1 MTNNQKFFILLSG
14 WILIIFSL
22 GAKPP
27 ILYFDK
33 NYFFQSL
40 ESFRITLAIIISFI
54 FFLSF
59 IFFYN
64 VKKFIKLKFLF
75 FFILYF
81 TFQVIGLYQ
90 NKEVNFNLD
99 NLYLIVLSL
108 GAIGII
114 HLALLTSKNKILE
127 VFLYALIA
135 ITFAISIILLAKAL
149 ADKEFKIIY
158 LYTTISPNK
167 LIFENTDLSY
177 PRITG
182 IARSLAVANILII
195 IFFLKE
201 KIFKYRI
208 ALIVVAA
215 CIGIVIWSAQSRGAI
230 LCYFSVLF
238 IILFLYR
245 EKKIRNKIFF
255 FLVLFI
261 LPIATLYIA
270 SIFFKNTRLTEVQ
283 FNTDGKEDQFYTDG
297 KEDQFNADGKQVP
310 IFETRF
316 TQLKFNNSGRTD
328 LWSNSLTLYDK
339 NKIFGY
345 GPQGDRFLLPL
356 SGSEG
361 FGNNVS
367 NGYIYSFLCGGYP
380 GLIIFLTITI
390 NIFLVVYKNLFLT
403 KIFNNNTNVSIKIAT
418 MILIFFLIRVSF
430 ENSYALF
437 SIDFLLILISFFLAK
452 GKRI

>member
-1 MTNNQKFFILLSG
+1 MRNNQKFFILLSG
-14 WILIIFSL
+14 WILIILSL

-27 ILYFDK
+27 ILFFDK

-40 ESFRITLAIIISFI
+40 ESFRITFAIVISFI
-54 FFLSF
+54 FFLF
-59 IFFYN
+59 LFFLYD
-64 VKKFIKLKFLF
+64 VKKFTKLKFLF

-114 HLALLTSKNKILE
+114 YLALLTSKNKILE
-127 VFLYALIA
+127 FFLYTLIA
-135 ITFAISIILLAKAL
+135 ITFAISIILLGKAL
-149 ADKEFKIIY
+149 VDEEFKTIY
-158 LYTTISPNK
+158 LYTVISPSK
-167 LIFENTDLSY
+167 IIFENTDLSY

-208 ALIVVAA
+208 ALIAVAT

-230 LCYFSVLF
+230 LYFSVLF
-238 IILFLYR
+238 TILFLYR
-245 EKKIRNKIFF
+245 EKKFLNKIFF
-255 FLVLFI
+255 FLLLFI
-261 LPIATLYIA
+261 LPIATLSIA
-270 SIFFKNTRLTEVQ
+270 NIFYKNIITT
-283 FNTDGKEDQFYTDG
+283 
-297 KEDQFNADGKQVP
+297 EDQFNSDGKQVP
-310 IFETRF
+310 PIYETRF

-328 LWSNSLTLYDK
+328 LWSNSLTLYNK

-356 SGSEG
+356 SGPEG

-367 NGYIYSFLCGGYP
+367 NGYIYSFLSGGYP

-390 NIFLVVYKNLFLT
+390 NIFLVVCKNLFVT
-403 KIFNNNTNVSIKIAT
+403 KIFNKNKNTSIKIAT
-418 MILIFFLIRVSF
+418 MILIFFLIRVLF

-437 SIDFLLILISFFLAK
+437 SIDFLLILISFFIAK
-452 GKRI
+452 DKKI

>member
-1 MTNNQKFFILLSG
+1 MSNNQKFFILLSG
-14 WILIIFSL
+14 WILIILSI

-27 ILYFDK
+27 ILFFDK

-40 ESFRITLAIIISFI
+40 ESFRITFAIVISFI

-59 IFFYN
+59 FFLYD
-64 VKKFIKLKFLF
+64 VKKFTKLKFLF

-90 NKEVNFNLD
+90 NKEANFNLD

-114 HLALLTSKNKILE
+114 YLALLTSKNKILE
-127 VFLYALIA
+127 FFLYTLIA
-135 ITFAISIILLAKAL
+135 ITFAISIILLGKAL
-149 ADKEFKIIY
+149 VDEEFKTIY
-158 LYTTISPNK
+158 LYTVISPK
-167 LIFENTDLSY
+167 KIIFENTDLSY

-201 KIFKYRI
+201 KIFKYKI
-208 ALIVVAA
+208 ALITVAV

-238 IILFLYR
+238 TILFLYR
-245 EKKIRNKIFF
+245 EKKFLNKIIF
-255 FLVLFI
+255 FLLLFI
-261 LPIATLYIA
+261 LPIATLSIA
-270 SIFFKNTRLTEVQ
+270 NIFYKNIITT
-283 FNTDGKEDQFYTDG
+283 
-297 KEDQFNADGKQVP
+297 EDQFNSDGKRVP
-310 IFETRF
+310 PIYETRF

-328 LWSNSLTLYDK
+328 LWSNSLTLYNK

-356 SGSEG
+356 SGPEG

-367 NGYIYSFLCGGYP
+367 NGYIYSFLSGGYP

-390 NIFLVVYKNLFLT
+390 NIFLVVCKNLFVT
-403 KIFNNNTNVSIKIAT
+403 KIFINNKNASIKIAT
-418 MILIFFLIRVSF
+418 LILIFFLIRVLF

-437 SIDFLLILISFFLAK
+437 SIDFLLILISFFIAK
-452 GKRI
+452 DKKI

>member
-1 MTNNQKFFILLSG
+1 MTNNQKFFILISG

-59 IFFYN
+59 FFLYN

-81 TFQVIGLYQ
+81 MFQVIGLYQ

-114 HLALLTSKNKILE
+114 YLALLNSKNKILE

-149 ADKEFKIIY
+149 ADEEFKTIY
-158 LYTTISPNK
+158 LYTAISPNK
-167 LIFENTDLSY
+167 IIFENTDLSY

-201 KIFKYRI
+201 KIFKYKI

-245 EKKIRNKIFF
+245 EKKFLNKIFF
-255 FLVLFI
+255 FLVLII
-261 LPIATLYIA
+261 LPIATLNIA
-270 SIFFKNTRLTEVQ
+270 NIFFKNIVLT
-283 FNTDGKEDQFYTDG
+283 
-297 KEDQFNADGKQVP
+297 EDQFNSDGKQVP
-310 IFETRF
+310 IYETRF
-316 TQLKFNNSGRTD
+316 AQLKFNNSGRTD
-328 LWSNSLTLYDK
+328 LWSNSLTLYNK

-367 NGYIYSFLCGGYP
+367 NGYVYSFLSGGYP

-403 KIFNNNTNVSIKIAT
+403 KIFNNNNNASIKIAT
-418 MILIFFLIRVSF
+418 MILIFFLVRVSF

>member
-40 ESFRITLAIIISFI
+40 ESFRITFAIVISFI
-54 FFLSF
+54 FFL
-59 IFFYN
+59 YN
-64 VKKFIKLKFLF
+64 LKKIIKLKFLF
-75 FFILYF
+75 FFVLYF
-81 TFQVIGLYQ
+81 AFQVIGLYQ
-90 NKEVNFNLD
+90 NKEANFNLD

-114 HLALLTSKNKILE
+114 ASLTSKNKILE
-127 VFLYALIA
+127 VFLYTLIA
-135 ITFAISIILLAKAL
+135 ITFTVSIILLGKAL
-149 ADKEFKIIY
+149 VDEEFKTIY
-158 LYTTISPNK
+158 LYTAISPSK
-167 LIFENTDLSY
+167 IIFENTDLSY

-208 ALIVVAA
+208 ALIALAA

-245 EKKIRNKIFF
+245 EKKILNKIFF
-255 FLVLFI
+255 FLILFI
-261 LPIATLYIA
+261 LPITTLFIA
-270 SIFFKNTRLTEVQ
+270 NIFYKNIIA
-283 FNTDGKEDQFYTDG
+283 KEDQFSS
-297 KEDQFNADGKQVP
+297 DGKQVP
-310 IFETRF
+310 PTFETRF

-328 LWSNSLTLYDK
+328 LWFNSLTLYNK

-345 GPQGDRFLLPL
+345 GQQGDRFLLPL
-356 SGSEG
+356 SGPEG

-367 NGYIYSFLCGGYP
+367 NGYIYSFLSGGYP
-380 GLIIFLTITI
+380 GLIIFITITI

-403 KIFNNNTNVSIKIAT
+403 KIFNNNNNDSIKIAT
-418 MILIFFLIRVSF
+418 MILIFFLIRVLF

-437 SIDFLLILISFFLAK
+437 SIDFLLILISFFIAK
-452 GKRI
+452 EKKFKN

>member
-1 MTNNQKFFILLSG
+1 LL
-14 WILIIFSL
+14 
-22 GAKPP
+22 
-27 ILYFDK
+27 
-33 NYFFQSL
+33 
-40 ESFRITLAIIISFI
+40 
-54 FFLSF
+54 
-59 IFFYN
+59 
-64 VKKFIKLKFLF
+64 
-75 FFILYF
+75 
-81 TFQVIGLYQ
+81 
-90 NKEVNFNLD
+90 
-99 NLYLIVLSL
+99 
-108 GAIGII
+108 
-114 HLALLTSKNKILE
+114 NKILE

-149 ADKEFKIIY
+149 ADEEFKTIY
-158 LYTTISPNK
+158 LYTAISPNK
-167 LIFENTDLSY
+167 IIFENTDLSY

-201 KIFKYRI
+201 KIFKYKI

-245 EKKIRNKIFF
+245 EKKFLNKIFF
-255 FLVLFI
+255 FLVLII
-261 LPIATLYIA
+261 LPIATLNIA
-270 SIFFKNTRLTEVQ
+270 NIFFKNIVLT
-283 FNTDGKEDQFYTDG
+283 
-297 KEDQFNADGKQVP
+297 EDQFNSDGKQVP
-310 IFETRF
+310 IYETRF
-316 TQLKFNNSGRTD
+316 AQLKFNNSGRTD
-328 LWSNSLTLYDK
+328 LWSNSLTLYNK

-367 NGYIYSFLCGGYP
+367 NGYVYSFLSGGYP

-403 KIFNNNTNVSIKIAT
+403 KIFNNNNNASIKIAT
-418 MILIFFLIRVSF
+418 MILIFFLVRVSF

>member
-1 MTNNQKFFILLSG
+1 MRNNQKFFILLSG
-14 WILIIFSL
+14 WILIILSI

-27 ILYFDK
+27 ILFFDK

-40 ESFRITLAIIISFI
+40 ESFRITFAIVISFI

-59 IFFYN
+59 FFLYN
-64 VKKFIKLKFLF
+64 VKKFTKLKFLF

-99 NLYLIVLSL
+99 NLYLIFLSL

-114 HLALLTSKNKILE
+114 YLALLTSKDKILE
-127 VFLYALIA
+127 FFLYTLIS
-135 ITFAISIILLAKAL
+135 ITFAISIILLGKAL
-149 ADKEFKIIY
+149 VDEEFKTIY
-158 LYTTISPNK
+158 LYTVISPSK
-167 LIFENTDLSY
+167 IIFENTDLSY

-208 ALIVVAA
+208 ALIAVAA

-238 IILFLYR
+238 TILFLYR
-245 EKKIRNKIFF
+245 EKKFLNKIFF
-255 FLVLFI
+255 FLLLFI
-261 LPIATLYIA
+261 LPIATLSIA
-270 SIFFKNTRLTEVQ
+270 NIFYKNIITT
-283 FNTDGKEDQFYTDG
+283 
-297 KEDQFNADGKQVP
+297 EDQFNSDGKRVP
-310 IFETRF
+310 PSYETRF

-328 LWSNSLTLYDK
+328 LWSNSLTLYNK

-356 SGSEG
+356 SGPEG

-367 NGYIYSFLCGGYP
+367 NGYIYSFLSGGYP

-390 NIFLVVYKNLFLT
+390 NIFLVVCKNLFVT
-403 KIFNNNTNVSIKIAT
+403 KIFINNKNASIKIAT
-418 MILIFFLIRVSF
+418 MILIFFLIRVLF

-437 SIDFLLILISFFLAK
+437 SIDFLLILISFFIAK
-452 GKRI
+452 DKKI

>member
-40 ESFRITLAIIISFI
+40 ESFRITFAIVISFI
-54 FFLSF
+54 FFL
-59 IFFYN
+59 YN
-64 VKKFIKLKFLF
+64 LKKIIKLKFLF
-75 FFILYF
+75 FFVLYF
-81 TFQVIGLYQ
+81 AFQVIGLYQ
-90 NKEVNFNLD
+90 NKEANFNLD

-114 HLALLTSKNKILE
+114 ASLTSKNKILE
-127 VFLYALIA
+127 VFLYTLIA
-135 ITFAISIILLAKAL
+135 ITFTVSIILLGKAL
-149 ADKEFKIIY
+149 VDEEFKTIY
-158 LYTTISPNK
+158 LYTAISPSK
-167 LIFENTDLSY
+167 IIFENTDLSY

-208 ALIVVAA
+208 ALIALAA

-245 EKKIRNKIFF
+245 EKKILNKIFF
-255 FLVLFI
+255 FLILFI
-261 LPIATLYIA
+261 LPITTLSIA
-270 SIFFKNTRLTEVQ
+270 NIFYKNIIA
-283 FNTDGKEDQFYTDG
+283 KEDQFSS
-297 KEDQFNADGKQVP
+297 DGKQVP
-310 IFETRF
+310 PTFETRF

-328 LWSNSLTLYDK
+328 LWFNSLTLYNK

-356 SGSEG
+356 SGPEG

-367 NGYIYSFLCGGYP
+367 NGYIYSFLSGGYP
-380 GLIIFLTITI
+380 GLIIFITITI

-403 KIFNNNTNVSIKIAT
+403 KIFNNNNNDSIKIAT
-418 MILIFFLIRVSF
+418 MILIFFLIRVLF

-437 SIDFLLILISFFLAK
+437 SIDFLLILISFFIAK
-452 GKRI
+452 EKKIKN

>member
-1 MTNNQKFFILLSG
+1 MRNNQKFFILLSG
-14 WILIIFSL
+14 WILIILSI

-27 ILYFDK
+27 ILFFDK

-40 ESFRITLAIIISFI
+40 ESFRITFAIVISFI

-59 IFFYN
+59 FFLYN
-64 VKKFIKLKFLF
+64 VKKFTKLKFLF

-99 NLYLIVLSL
+99 NLYLIFLSL

-114 HLALLTSKNKILE
+114 YLALLTSKDKILE
-127 VFLYALIA
+127 FFLYTLIS
-135 ITFAISIILLAKAL
+135 ITFAISIILLGKAL
-149 ADKEFKIIY
+149 VDEEFKTIY
-158 LYTTISPNK
+158 LYTVISPSK
-167 LIFENTDLSY
+167 IIFENTDLSY

-208 ALIVVAA
+208 ALIAVAA

-238 IILFLYR
+238 TILFLYR
-245 EKKIRNKIFF
+245 EKKFLNKIFF
-255 FLVLFI
+255 FLLLFI
-261 LPIATLYIA
+261 LPIATLSIA
-270 SIFFKNTRLTEVQ
+270 NIFYKNIITT
-283 FNTDGKEDQFYTDG
+283 
-297 KEDQFNADGKQVP
+297 EDQFNSDGKRVP
-310 IFETRF
+310 PIYETRF
-316 TQLKFNNSGRTD
+316 TQLKFNNSGRTN
-328 LWSNSLTLYDK
+328 LWSNSLTLYNK

-356 SGSEG
+356 SGPEG

-367 NGYIYSFLCGGYP
+367 NGYIYSFLSGGYP

-390 NIFLVVYKNLFLT
+390 NIFLVVCKNLFVT
-403 KIFNNNTNVSIKIAT
+403 KIFINNKNASIKIAT
-418 MILIFFLIRVSF
+418 MILIFFLIRVLF

-437 SIDFLLILISFFLAK
+437 SIDFLLILISFFIAK
-452 GKRI
+452 DKKI

>member
-33 NYFFQSL
+33 NYYFQSL
-40 ESFRITLAIIISFI
+40 ESFRITFAIVISFI
-54 FFLSF
+54 FFL
-59 IFFYN
+59 YN
-64 VKKFIKLKFLF
+64 VKKIIKLKFLF
-75 FFILYF
+75 FFVLYF
-81 TFQVIGLYQ
+81 AFQVIGLYQ
-90 NKEVNFNLD
+90 NKEANFNLD

-114 HLALLTSKNKILE
+114 ALLTSKNKILE
-127 VFLYALIA
+127 VFLYTLIA
-135 ITFAISIILLAKAL
+135 ITFTVSIILLGKAL
-149 ADKEFKIIY
+149 VDEEFKTIY
-158 LYTTISPNK
+158 LYTAISPSK
-167 LIFENTDLSY
+167 IIFENTDLSY

-208 ALIVVAA
+208 ALIALAA

-245 EKKIRNKIFF
+245 EKKILNKIFF
-255 FLVLFI
+255 FLILFI
-261 LPIATLYIA
+261 LPITTLSIA
-270 SIFFKNTRLTEVQ
+270 NIFYK
-283 FNTDGKEDQFYTDG
+283 DIIAKEDQFSS
-297 KEDQFNADGKQVP
+297 DGKQVP
-310 IFETRF
+310 PTFETRF

-328 LWSNSLTLYDK
+328 LWFNSLTLYNK

-356 SGSEG
+356 SGPEG

-367 NGYIYSFLCGGYP
+367 NGYIYSFLSGGYP
-380 GLIIFLTITI
+380 GLIIFITITI
-390 NIFLVVYKNLFLT
+390 NIFLVVYKNLF
-403 KIFNNNTNVSIKIAT
+403 F
-418 MILIFFLIRVSF
+418 
-430 ENSYALF
+430 
-437 SIDFLLILISFFLAK
+437 
-452 GKRI
+452 

>member
-33 NYFFQSL
+33 NYYFQSL
-40 ESFRITLAIIISFI
+40 ESFRITFAIVISFI
-54 FFLSF
+54 FFL
-59 IFFYN
+59 YN
-64 VKKFIKLKFLF
+64 VKKIIKLKFLF
-75 FFILYF
+75 FFVLYF
-81 TFQVIGLYQ
+81 AFQVIGLYQ
-90 NKEVNFNLD
+90 NKEANFNLD

-114 HLALLTSKNKILE
+114 ALLTSKNKILE
-127 VFLYALIA
+127 VFLYTLIA
-135 ITFAISIILLAKAL
+135 ITFTVSIILLGKAL
-149 ADKEFKIIY
+149 VDEEFKTIY
-158 LYTTISPNK
+158 LYTAISPSK
-167 LIFENTDLSY
+167 IIFENTDLSY

-208 ALIVVAA
+208 ALIALAA

-245 EKKIRNKIFF
+245 EKKILNKIFF
-255 FLVLFI
+255 FLILFI
-261 LPIATLYIA
+261 LPITTLSIA
-270 SIFFKNTRLTEVQ
+270 NIFYK
-283 FNTDGKEDQFYTDG
+283 DIIAKEDQFSS
-297 KEDQFNADGKQVP
+297 DGKQVP
-310 IFETRF
+310 PTFETRF

-328 LWSNSLTLYDK
+328 LWFNSLTLYNK

-356 SGSEG
+356 SGPEG

-367 NGYIYSFLCGGYP
+367 NGYIYSFLSGGYP
-380 GLIIFLTITI
+380 GLIIFITITI

-403 KIFNNNTNVSIKIAT
+403 KIFNNNNNASIKIAT
-418 MILIFFLIRVSF
+418 MILIFFLIRVFF

-437 SIDFLLILISFFLAK
+437 SIDFLLILISFFIAK
-452 GKRI
+452 EKKI

>member
-1 MTNNQKFFILLSG
+1 MTNNQKFFILISG

-59 IFFYN
+59 FFLYN

-81 TFQVIGLYQ
+81 MFQVIGLYQ

-108 GAIGII
+108 GAIGTIY
-114 HLALLTSKNKILE
+114 LALLNSKNKILE

-135 ITFAISIILLAKAL
+135 ITFAISIIFLAKAL
-149 ADKEFKIIY
+149 ADEEFKTIY
-158 LYTTISPNK
+158 LYTVISPNK
-167 LIFENTDLSY
+167 IIFENTDLSY

-230 LCYFSVLF
+230 LCYFSVLL

-245 EKKIRNKIFF
+245 EKKFLNKIFF

-261 LPIATLYIA
+261 LPIATLNIA
-270 SIFFKNTRLTEVQ
+270 NIFFKNIILT
-283 FNTDGKEDQFYTDG
+283 
-297 KEDQFNADGKQVP
+297 EDQFNSDGKQVP
-310 IFETRF
+310 IYETRF
-316 TQLKFNNSGRTD
+316 AQLKFNNSGRTD
-328 LWSNSLTLYDK
+328 LWSNSLTLYNK

-367 NGYIYSFLCGGYP
+367 NGYVYSFLSGGYP

-403 KIFNNNTNVSIKIAT
+403 KIFNNNNNASIKIAT
-418 MILIFFLIRVSF
+418 MILIFFLIRVLF

-437 SIDFLLILISFFLAK
+437 SIDFLLILISFFIAK
-452 GKRI
+452 DKKI

>member
-1 MTNNQKFFILLSG
+1 MKNNQKIFILISG

-59 IFFYN
+59 FFLYN

-81 TFQVIGLYQ
+81 MFQVIGLYQ

-114 HLALLTSKNKILE
+114 YLALLNSKNKILE

-149 ADKEFKIIY
+149 ADEEFKTIY
-158 LYTTISPNK
+158 LYTAISPNK
-167 LIFENTDLSY
+167 IIFENTDLSY

-201 KIFKYRI
+201 KIFKYKI
-208 ALIVVAA
+208 ALIVVTA

-245 EKKIRNKIFF
+245 EKKFLNKIFF
-255 FLVLFI
+255 FLVLII
-261 LPIATLYIA
+261 LPIATLNIA
-270 SIFFKNTRLTEVQ
+270 NIFFKNIVLT
-283 FNTDGKEDQFYTDG
+283 
-297 KEDQFNADGKQVP
+297 EDQFNSDGKQVP
-310 IFETRF
+310 IYETRF
-316 TQLKFNNSGRTD
+316 AQLKFNNSGRTD
-328 LWSNSLTLYDK
+328 LWSNSLTLYNK

-367 NGYIYSFLCGGYP
+367 NGYVYSFLSGGYP

-403 KIFNNNTNVSIKIAT
+403 KIFNNNNNASIKIAT
-418 MILIFFLIRVSF
+418 MILIFFLVRVSF

>member
-54 FFLSF
+54 FLLPFFFL
-59 IFFYN
+59 YN
-64 VKKFIKLKFLF
+64 VKKFIKIKFLF

-114 HLALLTSKNKILE
+114 YLALLTSKNKILK

-149 ADKEFKIIY
+149 VDVEFKTIY
-158 LYTTISPNK
+158 LYTAISPNK
-167 LIFENTDLSY
+167 IIFEDTDLSY

-201 KIFKYRI
+201 KILKYRI

-245 EKKIRNKIFF
+245 EKKFLNKIFF

-261 LPIATLYIA
+261 LPIATLNIA
-270 SIFFKNTRLTEVQ
+270 NIFYKNITLTENQ
-283 FNTDGKEDQFYTDG
+283 FNSDR
-297 KEDQFNADGKQVP
+297 KQVP
-310 IFETRF
+310 PIYETRF
-316 TQLKFNNSGRTD
+316 TQLKFNNSGRTH
-328 LWSNSLTLYDK
+328 LWSNSLTLYNK

-367 NGYIYSFLCGGYP
+367 NGYVYSFLSGGYP

-403 KIFNNNTNVSIKIAT
+403 KIFNNNTNGSIKIAT
-418 MILIFFLIRVSF
+418 MILIFFLVRVSF

-437 SIDFLLILISFFLAK
+437 SIDFLLILISFFIAK
-452 GKRI
+452 DKKI

>member
-1 MTNNQKFFILLSG
+1 MKNNQKFFILLSG
-14 WILIIFSL
+14 WILIILSI

-27 ILYFDK
+27 ILFFDK

-40 ESFRITLAIIISFI
+40 ESFRITFSIFFSFI
-54 FFLSF
+54 FF
-59 IFFYN
+59 FFFFFLYN
-64 VKKFIKLKFLF
+64 VKKFPKLKFLF

-114 HLALLTSKNKILE
+114 YLALLTLKNKILE
-127 VFLYALIA
+127 FFLYTTIA
-135 ITFAISIILLAKAL
+135 TIFAISIIILGKAL
-149 ADKEFKIIY
+149 VDAEFKTIY
-158 LYTTISPNK
+158 LYTLISPNK
-167 LIFENTDLSY
+167 IMFENTDLSY

-208 ALIVVAA
+208 ALIALA
-215 CIGIVIWSAQSRGAI
+215 TCIGIIIWSAQSRGAI

-238 IILFLYR
+238 TILFLYR
-245 EKKIRNKIFF
+245 EKKFLNKIFF
-255 FLVLFI
+255 FLLLFI
-261 LPIATLYIA
+261 LPIATLFIA
-270 SIFFKNTRLTEVQ
+270 NIFYKDIIATEGQ
-283 FNTDGKEDQFYTDG
+283 FNSDGER
-297 KEDQFNADGKQVP
+297 VP
-310 IFETRF
+310 PINKTRF
-316 TQLKFNNSGRTD
+316 TELKFNDSGRTY
-328 LWSNSLTLYDK
+328 LWSNSLTLYKK

-367 NGYIYSFLCGGYP
+367 NGYIYSFLSGGYP

-390 NIFLVVYKNLFLT
+390 NIFLVACKNLFVT
-403 KIFNNNTNVSIKIAT
+403 KIFNNNKNAPIKIAT
-418 MILIFFLIRVSF
+418 MILIFFLIRVLF
-430 ENSYALF
+430 ENSYAMF
-437 SIDFLLILISFFLAK
+437 SIDFLLILISFFIAK
-452 GKRI
+452 DKKI

>member
-40 ESFRITLAIIISFI
+40 ESFRITFAIVISFI

-59 IFFYN
+59 FFLYN
-64 VKKFIKLKFLF
+64 VKKFVKLKFLF

-81 TFQVIGLYQ
+81 MFQVIGLYQ

-108 GAIGII
+108 GAMGII
-114 HLALLTSKNKILE
+114 YLALLTSKNKILE
-127 VFLYALIA
+127 IFLYALIA
-135 ITFAISIILLAKAL
+135 ITFVISIILLAKAL
-149 ADKEFKIIY
+149 VDEEFKTIY
-158 LYTTISPNK
+158 LYTAISPSK
-167 LIFENTDLSY
+167 IIFENTDLSY

-201 KIFKYRI
+201 KIFKFRI
-208 ALIVVAA
+208 ALIFVAA

-238 IILFLYR
+238 TILFLYR
-245 EKKIRNKIFF
+245 EKKFLNKIFF
-255 FLVLFI
+255 FLILFI
-261 LPIATLYIA
+261 LPIATLSMANIFYKNIIA
-270 SIFFKNTRLTEVQ
+270 T
-283 FNTDGKEDQFYTDG
+283 
-297 KEDQFNADGKQVP
+297 EDQFNSDGKQVTP
-310 IFETRF
+310 IYETRF

-328 LWSNSLTLYDK
+328 LWSNSLTLYNK

-345 GPQGDRFLLPL
+345 GPQGDRFLLPP
-356 SGSEG
+356 SGPEG

-367 NGYIYSFLCGGYP
+367 NGYVYSFLSGGYP

-390 NIFLVVYKNLFLT
+390 NIFLVVCKNLFIT
-403 KIFNNNTNVSIKIAT
+403 RIFNNNNNASIKIAT
-418 MILIFFLIRVSF
+418 MILIFFLIRVLF

-437 SIDFLLILISFFLAK
+437 SIDFLLILISFFIAK
-452 GKRI
+452 EKKFKNQII